1 LTGRAADNWRPLF
14 AIADTAGG
22 KWPKR
27 VRALATEAVS
37 AMSEETVGVMLLADI
52 ESILEKFHLGKIHS
66 DDLVSHLGAMEDR
79 PWAEWSKGKPI
90 TKRQLAI
97 LLKDFG
103 VEPKQVWAN
112 GLNKRGYLLADF
124 QISGLLRDI
133 CQVGGFK
140 VIDR

>member
-1 LTGRAADNWRPLF
+1 
-14 AIADTAGG
+14 
-22 KWPKR
+22 
-27 VRALATEAVS
+27 
-37 AMSEETVGVMLLADI
+37 MSEETVGVMLLADI

-124 QISGLLRDI
+124 QISGLFERYLPGRGIQSDRPLDALPAKEL
-133 CQVGGFK
+133 GEFK
-140 VIDR
+140 MLSQKTI